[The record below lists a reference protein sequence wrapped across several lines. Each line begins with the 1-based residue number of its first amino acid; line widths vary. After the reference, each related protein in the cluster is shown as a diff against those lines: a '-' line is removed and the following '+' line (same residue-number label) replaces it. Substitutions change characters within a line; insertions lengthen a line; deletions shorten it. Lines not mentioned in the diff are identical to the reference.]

1 MPQVFAQKVPGRSS
15 EGAVQVTRSRRASE
29 AAGASARRA
38 VLVATACGLAAAAIA
53 AVAVPAPYLPLIGW
67 DVGALAFLFVI
78 WRRIGRLDGP
88 ATAADASREDPTR
101 AVADLT
107 LLVAALASLVAIGW
121 MIVSANDRNPLDVVL
136 HVGLGVLSVIVSW
149 VVVHTIFTLR
159 YARLYYS
166 DGRGGVNFHDSDPE
180 AQPRFVD
187 FAYIAFTV
195 GMTYQVS
202 DTELRTSVFRAH
214 VLRQALM
221 SYLFGAVILALLINL
236 VAGLNR

>member
-1 MPQVFAQKVPGRSS
+1 M
-15 EGAVQVTRSRRASE
+15 QVTRSRRASE

>member
-1 MPQVFAQKVPGRSS
+1 MSDV
-15 EGAVQVTRSRRASE
+15 
-29 AAGASARRA
+29 AGASARRA
-38 VLVATACGLAAAAIA
+38 VLVATGCGVLAAA
-53 AVAVPAPYLPLIGW
+53 VASVVLPAPYLPLIGW
-67 DVGALAFLFVI
+67 DVGALVFLAII
-78 WRRIGRLDGP
+78 WRRIGHLDGP

-101 AVADLT
+101 AVADLV
-107 LLVAALASLVAIGW
+107 LLVAAVASLLAIGW
-121 MIVSANDRNPLDVVL
+121 MIVRANDRQPLDVVL
-136 HVGLGVLSVIVSW
+136 HVGLGVASVIVSW

-166 DGRGGVNFHDSDPE
+166 DYSDGRGGVNFHDCDPE

-202 DTELRTSVFRAH
+202 DTELRTTSFRGH

>member
-1 MPQVFAQKVPGRSS
+1 M
-15 EGAVQVTRSRRASE
+15 
-29 AAGASARRA
+29 
-38 VLVATACGLAAAAIA
+38 
-53 AVAVPAPYLPLIGW
+53 
-67 DVGALAFLFVI
+67 
-78 WRRIGRLDGP
+78 
-88 ATAADASREDPTR
+88 
-101 AVADLT
+101 
-107 LLVAALASLVAIGW
+107 LLVAALASLVAIGG
-121 MIVSANDRNPLDVVL
+121 MISYERTTGIRSMLRP

-202 DTELRTSVFRAH
+202 DTELRNSGFRTPRAP
-214 VLRQALM
+214 RQALM